1 MGISNGS
8 ELEKLEITA
17 CSVDESGNLVIDE
30 DDKYYVMLNP
40 TKYGH
45 QESVRFSDEKALGE
59 IGNRKRYASK
69 DDEKIDLEIVID
81 GTGVVT
87 GNGDISVETEL
98 EALTAMFCYDGDVHE
113 PKHSRLVW
121 GTFLFFGRMEKM
133 KVDYTLFKPSGE
145 PLRAKVNLSFVR
157 FMTDQEESKEANR
170 SSPDLSHIVE
180 VKQGDT
186 LPLLC
191 YKIYRDSQYYI
202 DVARINGID
211 NFRSLTVGEKLL
223 FPPLS

>member
-1 MGISNGS
+1 MTATSGA

-17 CSVDESGNLVIDE
+17 CSVDESGSLVIDE
-30 DDKYYVMLNP
+30 NDKYYVMLNP
-40 TKYGH
+40 TKYGR

-59 IGNRKRYASK
+59 IGNRKRYSNK
-69 DDEKIDLEIVID
+69 DDEKVDIEIIID

-87 GNGDISVETEL
+87 GNSGITVESEL
-98 EALTAMFCYDGDVHE
+98 DALSKMFCYDGDMHE

-121 GTFLFFGRMEKM
+121 GTFIFFGRMENM
-133 KVDYTLFKPSGE
+133 KVDFTLFKPSGE
-145 PLRAKVNLSFVR
+145 PLRAKVNLKFVR
-157 FMTDQEESKEANR
+157 FMTDQEENREANR

-191 YKIYRDSQYYI
+191 HRIYKDSQYYI
-202 DVARINGID
+202 EVARVNRID
-211 NFRSLTVGEKLL
+211 NFRALTVGEKLL
-223 FPPLS
+223 FPPLK